1 MTLSIAN
8 TRPQLCHQLWTLLPS
23 IFGRGQLFLLRFFP
37 ELRIRRN
44 VLRRQFSASK
54 DLHEVTKRECTQKS
68 IAAGSDFKV
77 HAVAVTQE
85 SDPVC

>member
-1 MTLSIAN
+1 MSPIVDSIAFHIRSWA
-8 TRPQLCHQLWTLLPS
+8 TFSAQ
-23 IFGRGQLFLLRFFP
+23 IFP